1 MKSSTQKIGKTQLAF
16 LLIASLVVSGLTMMT
31 GAQSAMANSYTLKF
45 SEIGPPRGPRAE
57 ALKWWAEEVEKRS
70 KGDIKIKFFWSQ
82 SLVKSK
88 ATLKA
93 VGSGLAEMGTINGVY
108 TPASLPLW
116 NLANAPFTIR
126 DPWVGMR
133 VWHEMRERVPELVA
147 EAAKNNVK
155 ILFNYATGP
164 MHLLSVKKPIKT
176 LEDLK
181 GMKLRATGG
190 AVQLLSSLG
199 AVPVKMGF
207 GEIYAALDR
216 GTIDGSINYTPFI
229 KSYKHFEVADHATEV
244 YLGQVLGYGG
254 GINLKLFNKMSKDH
268 QALLLETGKE
278 FMDVYGR
285 LSVDGAESAKKEL
298 MAGIDGHKVS
308 FYTLPDEERN
318 RWIKQVGSGFVDTWV
333 LETEKRGIDAK
344 KILATFEEVL
354 GKYESE
360 LKEKGYPW
368 AR

>member
-1 MKSSTQKIGKTQLAF
+1 MTSPKNGIMKLALAA
-16 LLIASLVVSGLTMMT
+16 LLAVTAFSLVLPVG
-31 GAQSAMANSYTLKF
+31 GQSAFARSYTLKF

-70 KGDIKIKFFWSQ
+70 NGALKVKFFWGQ
-82 SLVKSK
+82 TLVKSK

-108 TPASLPLW
+108 TPANLPVW

-133 VWHEMRERVPELVA
+133 VWHEMRQQVPALVMEAER
-147 EAAKNNVK
+147 NDVK

-176 LEDLK
+176 LEDLQ

-199 AVPVKMGF
+199 ATPVKMGF

-216 GTIDGSINYTPFI
+216 GTIDGSIN
-229 KSYKHFEVADHATEV
+229 
-244 YLGQVLGYGG
+244 
-254 GINLKLFNKMSKDH
+254 
-268 QALLLETGKE
+268 
-278 FMDVYGR
+278 
-285 LSVDGAESAKKEL
+285 
-298 MAGIDGHKVS
+298 
-308 FYTLPDEERN
+308 
-318 RWIKQVGSGFVDTWV
+318 
-333 LETEKRGIDAK
+333 
-344 KILATFEEVL
+344 
-354 GKYESE
+354 
-360 LKEKGYPW
+360 
-368 AR
+368 